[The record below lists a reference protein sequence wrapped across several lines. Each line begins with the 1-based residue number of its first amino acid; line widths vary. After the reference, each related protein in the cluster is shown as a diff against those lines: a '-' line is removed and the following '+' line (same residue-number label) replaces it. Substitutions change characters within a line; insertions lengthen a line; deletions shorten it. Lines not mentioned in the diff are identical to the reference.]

1 MTTRLLLS
9 VDRARPFLWTLAAFI
24 LLLGLSAPSV
34 SRAQSAGEKP
44 TSQQLMQRYQRAVT
58 LYNSGQYDKAIEEFQ
73 GLYEQK
79 PQPILLFNL
88 AQAHRKAG
96 HRQQALDL
104 YERYLREAPS
114 SELSAETSGYITEL
128 KKQVEEDKLAEKAAA
143 EKAAAEKAA
152 AEKAAAEKAAAEKAM
167 SEQAAAAWKKK
178 YGPGRPLNIAKWAA
192 VGVGVGLIV
201 AGAVLIGLDGQPVCS
216 ADRPQ
221 MPGQKLC
228 PNELDTK
235 LAGIGI
241 LVGGA
246 AALGGAAGLFYA
258 DYRYMRGAQE
268 KALAPAPAPAP
279 ASEPAPAPASAPA
292 SALAP
297 APALALNVRF

>member
-9 VDRARPFLWTLAAFI
+9 VDRARPLFWTLAAFI

-34 SRAQSAGEKP
+34 SHAESAGEKP
-44 TSQQLMQRYQRAVT
+44 SSQQLMQRYQRAVT

-96 HRQQALDL
+96 HRAQALDL

-114 SELSAETSGYITEL
+114 SELSAETSGYVTEL
-128 KKQVEEDKLAEKAAA
+128 KKQIEDDKQAEKAASEKAAA

-152 AEKAAAEKAAAEKAM
+152 AEKAATEKAA
-167 SEQAAAAWKKK
+167 SEMASAAWKKK

-192 VGVGVGLIV
+192 VGVGVALIV
-201 AGAVLIGLDGQPVCS
+201 TGAVLIGLDGQPVCS

-221 MPGQKLC
+221 MTGQKLC

-235 LAGIGI
+235 LTGIGI
-241 LVGGA
+241 LAGGVV
-246 AALGGAAGLFYA
+246 ALGGAAGLFYA

-268 KALAPAPAPAP
+268 KASTPAPALTPAPAP
-279 ASEPAPAPASAPA
+279 ASEPAPAPAVAF
-292 SALAP
+292 
-297 APALALNVRF
+297 NVRF

>member
-9 VDRARPFLWTLAAFI
+9 VDRARSFHWTLAAFI
-24 LLLGLSAPSV
+24 LLLGLSVPAL
-34 SRAQSAGEKP
+34 SRAETAGEKP
-44 TSQQLMQRYQRAVT
+44 SSQQLMQRYQRAVS

-96 HRQQALDL
+96 HKAQALDL

-128 KKQVEEDKLAEKAAA
+128 KKQIEDEKQAEKAAADKAAA

-152 AEKAAAEKAAAEKAM
+152 VEKQQADKAAAE
-167 SEQAAAAWKKK
+167 QAAQQWKKK
-178 YGPGRPLNIAKWAA
+178 YGPARPLNLAKWGA
-192 VGVGVGLIV
+192 VGVGVALVV
-201 AGAVLIGLDGQPVCS
+201 AGAVLIAVDGQPVCP
-216 ADRPQ
+216 ADMPQ
-221 MPGQKLC
+221 MTGQKLC

-235 LAGIGI
+235 VAGIGV
-241 LVGGA
+241 LVGGV

-258 DYRYMRGAQE
+258 DYRYMRGAWE
-268 KALAPAPAPAP
+268 K
-279 ASEPAPAPASAPA
+279 
-292 SALAP
+292 
-297 APALALNVRF
+297 APALAFNVRF

>member
-9 VDRARPFLWTLAAFI
+9 IDRARPFLWTLAAFI
-24 LLLGLSAPSV
+24 LLLGLSAPSI
-34 SRAQSAGEKP
+34 SRAETAGEKP
-44 TSQQLMQRYQRAVT
+44 SSQQLMQRYQRAVT

-96 HRQQALDL
+96 HKAQALDL

-114 SELSAETSGYITEL
+114 SELSAETSGYVTEL
-128 KKQVEEDKLAEKAAA
+128 KKQIEDDKQAEKAAA

-152 AEKAAAEKAAAEKAM
+152 AEKAAAEKAAAEKAAT
-167 SEQAAAAWKKK
+167 EQASAAWKKK
-178 YGPGRPLNIAKWAA
+178 YGPTRPFNIAKWGA
-192 VGVGVGLIV
+192 VGVGVALVV
-201 AGAVLIGLDGQPVCS
+201 AGAVLIGVDGQPVCP
-216 ADRPQ
+216 ADMPQ
-221 MPGQKLC
+221 MTGQKLC

-235 LAGIGI
+235 VAGIGI
-241 LVGGA
+241 LAGGVV
-246 AALGGAAGLFYA
+246 ALGGAAGLFYA

-268 KALAPAPAPAP
+268 KA
-279 ASEPAPAPASAPA
+279 
-292 SALAP
+292 
-297 APALALNVRF
+297 PALAFNVRF